1 MKFLLAITFSL
12 LAYRAD
18 EALAAYKCK
27 NEGKTI
33 YSDQPC
39 TEGLQSR
46 LDNLEKPNP
55 AVIAESLQQSER
67 ERLRL
72 KELEQQRA
80 QRDAQYAKQ
89 ERKLL
94 QEQARK
100 RKACRALERRKRWAE
115 EDAAAASAKSAESAQ
130 RKVRRA
136 GELFDEECG
145 QR

>member
-1 MKFLLAITFSL
+1 MKFLIVIAFTL
-12 LAYRAD
+12 LAHPTD
-18 EALAAYKCK
+18 EARAAYKCK
-27 NEGKTI
+27 NEGKTT

-39 TEGLQSR
+39 TQGLQSR

-55 AVIAESLQQSER
+55 AVIAEALQQSKR
-67 ERLRL
+67 ERVQL
-72 KELEQQRA
+72 KELGKQRA
-80 QRDAQYAKQ
+80 QTDAQYARQ

-94 QEQARK
+94 QEHAKK

-115 EDAAAASAKSAESAQ
+115 EDAAAASAKSVPSAQ
-130 RKVRRA
+130 RKARRA